1 VLAAEFTDPPDY
13 DRIEAGD
20 ELSVDGPTDALGSGA
35 ELTVPTWPASAWLA
49 GRKCSSASVA
59 ATARTIAASPPPPAD
74 RSPRPDRWCHFGS
87 RG

>member
-20 ELSVDGPTDALGSGA
+20 ELSVDGLTDALGSGA

-59 ATARTIAASPPPPAD
+59 ATSPDHGGVASSSSRPVA
-74 RSPRPDRWCHFGS
+74 RPDRWCHFTS